1 MTTLIACSHGTRFP
15 EGQAV
20 ITALVDEVRRV
31 LPGIRVLPAFVDVEE
46 PSIDDVVAGLDA
58 EETAVVVPLLLSRGF
73 HTGVDIARAAESRP
87 GVVAAAALG
96 PHELLAQVLV
106 SRLAEV
112 GAVPEGEGAG
122 LVPGGAGLLPG
133 GADGGLLP
141 GGAGLLP
148 GGAGLLPGGADA
160 DLLPGA
166 GSAPEGTAGG
176 GLLPGDHVVLAAAG
190 SSAAVAVEDVERVR
204 ALLQP
209 FIDAP
214 ITIGY
219 AAGATP
225 RIADAVAAARAA
237 GAQRVV
243 VASYVLAPGFFA
255 NLVARAGGDVVT
267 APLGADPRIAELI
280 ALRYREALPA

>member
-148 GGAGLLPGGADA
+148 G
-160 DLLPGA
+160 A